1 MSTKLA
7 ESTGRIVTPTPANSV
22 NTVLADLLEAIETY
36 AETYLKVEIFDVN
49 PPGNVVDANEDVTF
63 KVRVSN
69 SGPLHVN
76 EVTVLLE
83 GLNGTRVRMH
93 EWTGTQISMSTGV
106 FDRIPAHSANDFV
119 ASPEDH
125 YHFVVGGAK
134 TAVTDLVRASIKE
147 WNVENFD
154 HLFAAGHSDVPAS
167 GVNDVYSSSIS
178 PS

>member
-7 ESTGRIVTPTPANSV
+7 ESAGRIVTPTPA

-49 PPGNVVDANEDVTF
+49 PPGGVVDANEDVTF

-83 GLNGTRVRMH
+83 GLNGTRVDARDRH
-93 EWTGTQISMSTGV
+93 PDSTGV
-106 FDRIPAHSANDFV
+106 RPDPGPLANDFV

-125 YHFVVGGAK
+125 YHFVVGG
-134 TAVTDLVRASIKE
+134 RRRRSPI
-147 WNVENFD
+147 
-154 HLFAAGHSDVPAS
+154 SS
-167 GVNDVYSSSIS
+167 GRR
-178 PS
+178 